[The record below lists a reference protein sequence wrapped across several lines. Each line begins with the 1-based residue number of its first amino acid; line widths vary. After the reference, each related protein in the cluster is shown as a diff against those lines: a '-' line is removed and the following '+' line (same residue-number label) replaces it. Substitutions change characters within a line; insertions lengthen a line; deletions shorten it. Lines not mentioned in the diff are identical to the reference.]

1 MVKSIDGGSS
11 QLPNYNPNKQQL
23 PGKKKDKNENELVQ
37 PTSSSLQDAF
47 MEATLAV
54 IAGGKGPGT
63 VGAAGPT
70 PTLASDHPKTG
81 LLLGWVFMILEQST
95 QVTQNSMMVCI
106 KQLQTNDQPQ
116 YALNHELESAP
127 SLQFKLITT
136 RMYTQVKVTTAGGTK
151 WKREIS
157 QASQAKLSA
166 ANMAIQAKR
175 DGVNSQLIASRN
187 TGNMIMNTFG
197 SINSTIQQM
206 VSYASNLLQA
216 IQQAVS
222 SIFPS

>member
-1 MVKSIDGGSS
+1 MVKSIDGGGS
-11 QLPNYNPNKQQL
+11 QLPNYNPNEQQFSGKQK
-23 PGKKKDKNENELVQ
+23 GKKQKELVQ
-37 PTSSSLQDAF
+37 PTSSSLKDAS
-47 MEATLAV
+47 MEAALAGS
-54 IAGGKGPGT
+54 ADRKGPGT
-63 VGAAGPT
+63 VGAAGPIA
-70 PTLASDHPKTG
+70 TLERDHPKTG

-106 KQLQTNDQPQ
+106 KQLQTNEQSQ
-116 YALNHELESAP
+116 YALNHELESNP
-127 SLQFKLITT
+127 SLQFAVITKG
-136 RMYTQVKVTTAGGTK
+136 MYTSVKVTTAGGTK